1 MLSATTTT
9 HLNRLSNPRKLGL
22 GLLLPL
28 GIENLFRFLYLNVF
42 LLNRLIIFSLLYGE
56 VWTSENVGVHLLE
69 KNVDV

>member
-1 MLSATTTT
+1 MLSTTTT
-9 HLNRLSNPRKLGL
+9 TDLNRLSNPCKLGL

-42 LLNRLIIFSLLYGE
+42 LLDSLIIFSLLYGK
-56 VWTSENVGVHLLE
+56 VWTSENGGVHWLE